1 MGDQDGSVSTGQWG
15 QSRMGAAKLGP
26 ITGAEAPVG
35 PPVDA
40 PQPQP
45 LPTPPWWPGEPL
57 PWRAHR
63 PGEAAPLEP
72 LLLRV
77 DRRDPRVLATTAE
90 LEALLTIEERHQ
102 VDRYR
107 RLADRQRALLGRGV
121 LRQVLGAWLGLDPAC
136 LSFAAGSH
144 GKPELVGPCPATWQ
158 SQPSQSERLQS
169 KPTPWQPS
177 QSETSY
183 SDPSPKEPSP
193 KDQCQEPNPPQ
204 FNISH
209 SGDLILLAFH
219 ATDPVGVDVERQRP
233 DWDWRPIAR
242 RCLDAATVESL
253 LALAPAEAAT
263 AFVQAW
269 CDLEAGLK
277 ARGVGLARASDG
289 QSRAMERRLRRWRLA
304 LPAGYGGSVALLDP
318 G

>member
-1 MGDQDGSVSTGQWG
+1 MHPP
-15 QSRMGAAKLGP
+15 P
-26 ITGAEAPVG
+26 IHSPILH
-35 PPVDA
+35 P
-40 PQPQP
+40 
-45 LPTPPWWPGEPL
+45 PPWWPGQPL
-57 PWRAHR
+57 PWPAHR
-63 PGEAAPLEP
+63 PGEATHLEP
-72 LLLRV
+72 WLLHV
-77 DRRDPRVLATTAE
+77 DRRDPRVLAATAQ
-90 LEALLTIEERHQ
+90 LEALLSIEERHQ
-102 VDRYR
+102 VDRYS

-121 LRQVLGAWLGLDPAC
+121 LRLVLGDWLGLDPAS
-136 LSFAAGSH
+136 LRFAVGSH

-158 SQPSQSERLQS
+158 SQPSQSKRLQS

-177 QSETSY
+177 QLETSY
-183 SDPSPKEPSP
+183 SDPSPK
-193 KDQCQEPNPPQ
+193 DQCQEPSLPFRSPPFNPHQSNPPQ
-204 FNISH
+204 FNLSH
-209 SGDLILLAFH
+209 SADLILLAFH

-242 RCLDAATVESL
+242 RCLDASTVESL
-253 LALAPAEAAT
+253 LAQAPAEAAT

-289 QSRAMERRLRRWRLA
+289 QSRTMERRLRRWRLA